1 MFLWLTFTCTKRSNW
16 NCCYCRCLCC
26 CCCWVHVSWI
36 TPASPRGPVV
46 LPATLHINACECLR
60 PSMAALLP
68 PCVHLH
74 QILINMHC
82 VLSFLSPPAWPSL
95 PSSLPPFLPSSPPPP
110 LPPSPPFC
118 MMYTL
123 NPPSLFYHHLLLPLF
138 LTYPLVSPPHRHWHG
153 CMCCC
158 MACGPPD
165 ASSGTGRPPTTPQD
179 RSGTLG
185 AEEFKACLI
194 SLGFDIAND
203 SQVPTRGYTLLVRGL
218 TAVFFFLF
226 APFLPCFSFLP
237 LPLNSWW
244 IFLILQHP
252 FFMDCCGVS
261 VKIYFIPPLLYFLQ
275 WFPPLSLA
283 LHSCLWNLPSLLL
296 LLFLLVFFVHGWP
309 CRREQES
316 WTLKTSKPALSPWG
330 TTW

>member
-1 MFLWLTFTCTKRSNW
+1 MAVITVFLWVFLWLTFTCTKRSNW
-16 NCCYCRCLCC
+16 NCCYCCCLCC

-82 VLSFLSPPAWPSL
+82 VLSFLSPPPAWPSL

-110 LPPSPPFC
+110 PPPSPPFC

-123 NPPSLFYHHLLLPLF
+123 NPPSLFYHHHLLLLPLF

-158 MACGPPD
+158 MACGPPRCLVWHWPPPHNTSGPLGHSGRGGVQGLPD
-165 ASSGTGRPPTTPQD
+165 QPGLRYRQRFTGTYTWLHPPGERFNCCLFFSFCTFSPLFFLSSP
-179 RSGTLG
+179 SI
-185 AEEFKACLI
+185 K
-194 SLGFDIAND
+194 
-203 SQVPTRGYTLLVRGL
+203 LLVDFPHLATSFFYGL
-218 TAVFFFLF
+218 LWCLCENLFHSTFTVFPTMVSSSLPGSPFLSLEPPF
-226 APFLPCFSFLP
+226 APPSP
-237 LPLNSWW
+237 LPSG
-244 IFLILQHP
+244 FLCPWL
-252 FFMDCCGVS
+252 
-261 VKIYFIPPLLYFLQ
+261 
-275 WFPPLSLA
+275 
-283 LHSCLWNLPSLLL
+283 
-296 LLFLLVFFVHGWP
+296 
-309 CRREQES
+309 
-316 WTLKTSKPALSPWG
+316 TL
-330 TTW
+330 